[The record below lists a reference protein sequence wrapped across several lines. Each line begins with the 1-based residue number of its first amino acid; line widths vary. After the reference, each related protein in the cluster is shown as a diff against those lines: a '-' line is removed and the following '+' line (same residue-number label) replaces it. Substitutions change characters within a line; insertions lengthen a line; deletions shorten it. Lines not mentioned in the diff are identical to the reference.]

1 MNLKKAL
8 FTVPLAILAL
18 SAASPAFAAQTPNCA
33 PIYGGANSCIQT
45 DPLVINTQVQN
56 PDTEEYVDNLT
67 TNDPSYNAGDTVLFK
82 ITVSNNGNTG
92 VKNVAVKDTLPQYID
107 FSKGQGNY
115 NKATRTLSFTIEE
128 LKSKENKVYFV
139 EGKIVAEN
147 NLPDNQQV
155 LCVINQA
162 EVSEGNRVSRDNARV
177 CITNTNAAET
187 APVAAT
193 TAPTKAAN
201 RPTPTPTKAAAT
213 KGGTKIYPPTE
224 KKATPETG
232 PEAFALIGLAP
243 LGGLGLW
250 LKRRAN
256 K

>member
-8 FTVPLAILAL
+8 FTATLSALAL
-18 SAASPAFAAQTPNCA
+18 TTASPAMAAQTPNCA
-33 PIYGGANSCIQT
+33 QIYGGANSCIQT
-45 DPLVINTQVQN
+45 DPLVINNQVQN
-56 PDTEEYVDNLT
+56 PDTNEYTDNLT

-82 ITVSNNGNTG
+82 ITVSNNGNTALKQVA
-92 VKNVAVKDTLPQYID
+92 VKNVLPQYVD

-115 NKATRTLSFTIEE
+115 NKASRTLSFTIDE
-128 LKSKENKVYFV
+128 LKSKENKVYFI
-139 EGKIVAEN
+139 EGKVVAEN
-147 NLPDNQQV
+147 NLPDKQR
-155 LCVINQA
+155 LICVINQA
-162 EVSEGNRVSRDNARV
+162 EISEGNRVSRDNARV
-177 CITNTNAAET
+177 CIANANAAET

-193 TAPTKAAN
+193 PTKAAN